1 MIFYFFKCYFVI
13 KILNGIKKV
22 INAECKIYVNFWNLI
37 KTSKNIIKWR
47 YIEKHNIINTH
58 YSFMLSFF
66 FGICK
71 LFVYF
76 LLSINE
82 KK

>member
-1 MIFYFFKCYFVI
+1 M

-47 YIEKHNIINTH
+47 YIEKNNIINTH

-66 FGICK
+66 SEFVSS
-71 LFVYF
+71 LFISYYLLMKKNNFYF
-76 LLSINE
+76 
-82 KK
+82 